1 MKSRLLSLVSAV
13 LLSTGVSATPITF
26 DMEWEWQSGVFTQ
39 PDLRGSLTLDDG
51 LLVATLSPISLT
63 KNDLSAFSLDFP
75 GTTTRPAPWGSN
87 LEKADFFEDMSE
99 QINLTFNDLTNFFI
113 DPSSNIVADVSLEIN
128 KSLAGVSHP
137 GPNTL
142 DVSTPFTETFELT
155 VFQARASSAS
165 AAIPEPQ
172 TLALFGLGL
181 LGLLGRRKRQP

>member
-1 MKSRLLSLVSAV
+1 MKSRLLTLVSAV

-26 DMEWEWQSGVFTQ
+26 DMVWEWKSGILSQ
-39 PDLRGSLTLDDG
+39 PNLTGSLTLDDG
-51 LLVATLSPISLT
+51 LLVPTPPKISLM
-63 KNDLSAFSLDFP
+63 KNHLDAFLLDFSAVSFFTTP
-75 GTTTRPAPWGSN
+75 SWGTVLDQN
-87 LEKADFFEDMSE
+87 DFNGSE
-99 QINLTFNDLTNFFI
+99 QINLTFNELAGFFN
-113 DPSSNIVADVSLEIN
+113 DRTSNIASDVSLEIIT
-128 KSLAGVSHP
+128 SLAGLSYP

-181 LGLLGRRKRQP
+181 LGLLGRRKHRS